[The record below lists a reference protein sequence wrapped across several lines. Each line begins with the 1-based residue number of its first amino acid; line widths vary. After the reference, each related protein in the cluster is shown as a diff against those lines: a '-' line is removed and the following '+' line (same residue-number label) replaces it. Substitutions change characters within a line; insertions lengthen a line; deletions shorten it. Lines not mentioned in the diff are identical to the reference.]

1 MADDR
6 HYDVIVFGTGAG
18 GGTLTHRLD
27 PSGPLRPFRYYDL
40 GTAAYLARFRAVV
53 AVGRVH
59 LSGLPGWLVWLFVHI
74 AFLTD
79 YRNRLAALLTWAV
92 TFTRDARRERAFTT
106 RQIGSLRELYA
117 TSAAPE
123 RPPLAS

>member
-1 MADDR
+1 M
-6 HYDVIVFGTGAG
+6 
-18 GGTLTHRLD
+18 
-27 PSGPLRPFRYYDL
+27 
-40 GTAAYLARFRAVV
+40 
-53 AVGRVH
+53 
-59 LSGLPGWLVWLFVHI
+59 WLFVHI
-74 AFLTD
+74 AFLTG

-117 TSAAPE
+117 TPGAPE